1 MTGLKK
7 EDHIYYKL
15 SSIIMK
21 KKVFVAILLSAMF
34 ASSVLAQTPFRS
46 TLDRL
51 PGEQR
56 PRNLTNVI
64 GYIQFIPYFWWI
76 LRNPI
81 LWAYCLSI
89 LPTFISEIPT
99 FFSYL
104 HYYILQTP
112 SALNQLFR
120 LITNSIDRWLNTLLD
135 DFFYVFTNLLSMPI
149 KFIFEQFFTILQN
162 SAATFYEFFVV
173 LPYLA
178 SSFEKLLK
186 ISPEMMIS
194 STPSIVGA
202 LSVVLPQFV
211 PLSCS
216 LVSYIIDWCNIF
228 IEAIPRLVVNLVFN
242 SVLMPLQWAYD
253 ILYSVVYILSFVLL
267 KFPRSIIG
275 LIMWLPQILPRLPEI
290 PSRLSEIW
298 QNLVTLSETSDIVNM
313 IPNFMVGVS
322 IFVTAL
328 ITSLLASIP
337 TILLNSLYSFFAAM
351 PIVMST
357 SAKVVGSFL
366 FLPIKGFGA
375 VIFGIPA
382 YFLSKISFF
391 IFITLP
397 KALFHLLVSSIK
409 LCITGLSIVLGRGL
423 GLPFIILYRILSL
436 PYNIIAWLSSWIRSL
451 LDPFVQYV
459 IRILSLKFASP

>member
-1 MTGLKK
+1 
-7 EDHIYYKL
+7 
-15 SSIIMK
+15 MK
-21 KKVFVAILLSAMF
+21 KKVFVAILLSAIF
-34 ASSVLAQTPFRS
+34 ASSVLAQTPFSS

-64 GYIQFIPYFWWI
+64 GYVQFIPYLIWI

-120 LITNSIDRWLNTLLD
+120 LITNSLDRWLDTLLD
-135 DFFYVFTNLLSMPI
+135 DFFYVLTNLLSIPI
-149 KFIFEQFFTILQN
+149 RFIFERLFTILQN
-162 SAATFYEFFVV
+162 SAATGYKFVIV
-173 LPYLA
+173 LPYLIN
-178 SSFEKLLK
+178 SFEKLLE

-194 STPSIVGA
+194 STPSIIGA

-211 PLSCS
+211 PLSFS
-216 LVSYIIDWCNIF
+216 FVSYIIDGLNIF
-228 IEAIPRLVVNLVFN
+228 IEAIPRLFVNFGFN
-242 SVLMPLQWAYD
+242 LVLMPFQWAYD
-253 ILYSVVYILSFVLL
+253 ILYSVVYILSIVLL
-267 KFPRSIIG
+267 KFPKSIIG
-275 LIMWLPQILPRLPEI
+275 SIMWLPQILPRLPEI

-298 QNLVTLSETSDIVNM
+298 QNLATLSETSDIVNM
-313 IPNFMVGVS
+313 IPNFIVGLN
-322 IFVTAL
+322 IFITAL

-337 TILLNSLYSFFAAM
+337 TIALNSLYSFWVAI
-351 PIVMST
+351 PIEAST
-357 SAKVVGSFL
+357 FVKVVGSLF
-366 FLPIKGFGA
+366 FLPIKFVGA
-375 VIFGIPA
+375 VFGGIPA

-409 LCITGLSIVLGRGL
+409 LCITGLSIFLGRGF
-423 GLPFIILYRILSL
+423 GLPFIIGYRILSL
-436 PYNIIAWLSSWIRSL
+436 PYTFLVWFSTWIRSMA
-451 LDPFVQYV
+451 DPLVQYF
-459 IRILSLKFASP
+459 IRRSSLKFASL